1 MLKIDSEKK
10 IHVTRGD
17 SGTIVITA
25 QNNDGSDHEFQIGD
39 VIRLKVMEK
48 NDVTNIVLT
57 KDIVVE
63 ENSKSID
70 MGLNSKETRIGEYI
84 NSPVTYWYEVE
95 LNPETNSTTIIGYD
109 EDGPKELILY
119 PEGKNESGV

>member
-25 QNNDGSDHEFQIGD
+25 QNNDGSDHEFVAGD
-39 VIRLKVMEK
+39 VVRLRVMEK
-48 NDVTNIVLT
+48 KNVANTVLSVDV
-57 KDIVVE
+57 KVE
-63 ENSKSID
+63 EPSISVD
-70 MGLNSKETRIGEYI
+70 MGLNSEQTRLGDYI

-109 EDGPKELILY
+109 EDGAKEFILY
-119 PEGKNESGV
+119 PEGRHGKEV

>member
-25 QNNDGSDHEFQIGD
+25 QNNDGTDHEFEVGD
-39 VIRLKVMEK
+39 IIRLKVMEK
-48 NDVTNIVLT
+48 KDVTNVVLKIDVT
-57 KDIVVE
+57 VE
-63 ENSKSID
+63 EAGKSVD
-70 MGLNSKETRIGEYI
+70 MGINSNETRIGEYI

-95 LNPETNSTTIIGYD
+95 LNPDTNSTTIIGYD
-109 EDGPKELILY
+109 EDGAKEFILY
-119 PEGKNESGV
+119 PEGRHGSGV

>member
-1 MLKIDSEKK
+1 MLKIDSEKR

-25 QNNDGSDHEFQIGD
+25 ENNDGSVHEFQAGD

-48 NDVTNIVLT
+48 NDVANVVLT
-57 KDIVVE
+57 NDVTLE
-63 ENSKSID
+63 ENCTSVD
-70 MGLNSKETRIGEYI
+70 MGLNSEETRIGEYI

-95 LNPETNSTTIIGYD
+95 LNPNTNSTTIIGYD
-109 EDGPKELILY
+109 EDGAKELILY
-119 PEGKNESGV
+119 PEGKNESGE

>member
-10 IHVTRGD
+10 IHITRGD

-25 QNNDGSDHEFQIGD
+25 QNSDGSDHEFVAGD
-39 VIRLKVMEK
+39 VVRLRVMEK
-48 NDVTNIVLT
+48 RNVTNTVLT
-57 KDIVVE
+57 VDVVVT
-63 ENSKSID
+63 ENSTSVD
-70 MGLNSKETRIGEYI
+70 MGLNSDQTRIGGYI

-109 EDGPKELILY
+109 DEGEKEFILY
-119 PEGKNESGV
+119 PEGRHGNEV

>member
-48 NDVTNIVLT
+48 NDVTNVVLT

-63 ENSKSID
+63 ENSTSID

>member
-1 MLKIDSEKK
+1 MLKIDSEKR

-25 QNNDGSDHEFQIGD
+25 ENNDGSVHEFQAGD

-48 NDVTNIVLT
+48 NDVANVVLT
-57 KDIVVE
+57 NDVTVE
-63 ENSKSID
+63 ENCTSVD
-70 MGLNSKETRIGEYI
+70 MGLNSEETRIGEYI

-95 LNPETNSTTIIGYD
+95 LNPNTNSTTIIGYD
-109 EDGPKELILY
+109 EDGAKELILY
-119 PEGKNESGV
+119 PEGKNESGE

>member
-10 IHVTRGD
+10 IHITRGD

-25 QNNDGSDHEFQIGD
+25 QNSDGTDHEFVAGD
-39 VIRLKVMEK
+39 VVRLRVMEK
-48 NDVTNIVLT
+48 RNVTNTLLSV
-57 KDIVVE
+57 DVVVA
-63 ENSKSID
+63 ENSKSVDI
-70 MGLNSKETRIGEYI
+70 GLNSEQTRIGEYI

-109 EDGPKELILY
+109 EDGEKEFILY
-119 PEGKNESGV
+119 PEGRHGNEV

>member
-63 ENSKSID
+63 ENSTSID

>member
-25 QNNDGSDHEFQIGD
+25 QNSDGTDYEFVAGD
-39 VIRLKVMEK
+39 VIRLRVMEK
-48 NDVTNIVLT
+48 KNVTNTVLLI
-57 KDIVVE
+57 DVE
-63 ENSKSID
+63 VKENSKSVD
-70 MGLNSKETRIGEYI
+70 MGINSEETRIGDYI

-109 EDGPKELILY
+109 EDGAKEFILY
-119 PEGKNESGV
+119 PEGRHGNEV